1 MIKRYV
7 ASLSLAA
14 LASAAPAWAEWQ
26 VADNSG
32 IQFVSIKNNTI
43 GEISH
48 FDMISGTVGDQGA
61 VEVRVALDSVETNI
75 GIRNDR
81 MKKMLFEVGLY
92 PEAVITAQLSEEAM
106 AAAGSSSRAAVPV
119 VLQIDLHGQ
128 VVSKDAVLT
137 VSATDAGG
145 FSATTSQPILLNAAE
160 FNLEDG
166 VAALQSVAGLNAI
179 SRVIPVTVSLNFTKV
194 AAASLDRELLQAC
207 IPKR

>member
-7 ASLSLAA
+7 ASLSVAA
-14 LASAAPAWAEWQ
+14 LVSAAPAWAEWQ

-32 IQFVSIKNNTI
+32 IQFVSIKNNVI
-43 GEISH
+43 GEVSH
-48 FDMISGTVGDQGA
+48 FDMISGTVDDQGA

-92 PEAVITAQLSEEAM
+92 PEAVITAQLSPEAM
-106 AAAGSSSRAAVPV
+106 AVLGSSSGAAVPV

-137 VSATDAGG
+137 VSATDGGG

-194 AAASLDRELLQAC
+194 AAAS
-207 IPKR
+207 P

>member
-7 ASLSLAA
+7 LSLSFAA

-26 VADNSG
+26 VADNSR

-43 GEISH
+43 GEVSQ
-48 FDMISGTVGDQGA
+48 FDMIAGTVGDQGA

-92 PEAVITAQLSEEAM
+92 PEAVITAQLSPETM
-106 AAAGSSSRAAVPV
+106 AVLGSSSGSAVPV
-119 VLQIDLHGQ
+119 VLKIDLHGQ

-194 AAASLDRELLQAC
+194 AAAS
-207 IPKR
+207 P